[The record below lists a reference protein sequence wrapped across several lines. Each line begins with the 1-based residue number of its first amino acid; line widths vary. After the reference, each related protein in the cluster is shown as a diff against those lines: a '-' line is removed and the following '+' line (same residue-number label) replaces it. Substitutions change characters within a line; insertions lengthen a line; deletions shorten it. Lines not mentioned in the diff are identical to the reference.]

1 MTTRR
6 TPTHYSDE
14 FKSRAVGMVL
24 DGRGVN
30 SVASDLGIA
39 RSCLQRWKKR
49 HLQGLDEAV
58 PAGGRSAS
66 DMSAEIDRLRRQLA
80 DVSEQRGILKK
91 TIRIFGEEGPWTR
104 RR

>member
-1 MTTRR
+1 MKSSKS
-6 TPTHYSDE
+6 PTQYSEE

-24 DGRGVN
+24 DGRALN
-30 SVASDLGIA
+30 AVASDLGVA

-49 HLQGLDEAV
+49 HLQGLDESI
-58 PAGGRSAS
+58 PAGGMSAS

-80 DVSEQRGILKK
+80 DVSEQRDILKK